1 MITADAAGL
10 VACHEC
16 GLISPWHEPP
26 SGRHASCPRCQGWLH
41 RRKPDSLA
49 RTSALLLA
57 ATLLYVPAMLLPVMT
72 VVRTGHVQTTTI
84 VGGAQVLFD
93 TGQPV
98 VAALVIFASVVV
110 PVVKIVGLSWMI
122 LATSRRSSVAL
133 RDRATLFRLIELFGR
148 WSMLDIFMIS
158 ILAALVKLGA
168 LVSITVEPGA
178 LWFAGV
184 VLLTMLA
191 TYSWDPRLAW
201 DATEGSA

>member
-1 MITADAAGL
+1 MKTADSVGL

-26 SGRHASCPRCQGWLH
+26 PGRHASCPRCHGWLH

-57 ATLLYVPAMLLPVMT
+57 ATLLYVPANVLPVMT
-72 VVRTGHVQTTTI
+72 VVRSGHTETTTI
-84 VGGAQVLFD
+84 LEGTRVLFD

-98 VAALVIFASVVV
+98 VAVLVLFASIVV
-110 PVVKIVGLSWMI
+110 PVVKILGLTWMI
-122 LATSRRSSVAL
+122 VATRRRSRVRL
-133 RDRATLFRLIELFGR
+133 RDRAALYRVIELFGR

-158 ILAALVKLGA
+158 ILIALVKLGA
-168 LVSITVEPGA
+168 LVSIEVEPGA
-178 LWFAGV
+178 VWFAGV

-191 TYSWDPRLAW
+191 TATWDPRLAW
-201 DATEGSA
+201 DASERRA